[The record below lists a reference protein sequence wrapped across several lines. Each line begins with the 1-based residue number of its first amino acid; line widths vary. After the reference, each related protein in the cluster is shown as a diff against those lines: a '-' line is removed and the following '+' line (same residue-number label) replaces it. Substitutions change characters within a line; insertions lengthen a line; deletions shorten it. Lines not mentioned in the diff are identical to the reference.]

1 MWRGGGGG
9 GRRLKCSFHH
19 HSFDPIDCTMA
30 GWYGVCGCQL
40 FETLTTPKGRPSLH
54 SPPLPLPSPP
64 LPSPFHS
71 CPPFPPRGWP
81 DPSLSSLLPPTELSC
96 FPCKQVTS
104 LLKKGGGADI
114 YAVVIRYL
122 VHYSTAVSTKTD
134 AGCDSPLLWLPR
146 VFVLLLS
153 TTVAYCNRL
162 SFAWVKV
169 DNC

>member
-1 MWRGGGGG
+1 MPTPPFPPTHFWFHFKSGGSGVGVALVYNTITIPHFFFFFFFFFFWGGGEGVCVWRGGG

-104 LLKKGGGADI
+104 LLKKGLRG
-114 YAVVIRYL
+114 RYL
-122 VHYSTAVSTKTD
+122 CCRY
-134 AGCDSPLLWLPR
+134 
-146 VFVLLLS
+146 
-153 TTVAYCNRL
+153 
-162 SFAWVKV
+162 
-169 DNC
+169 